1 MTTTSVE
8 IRTMYSA
15 VPEGKGNP
23 AHAVVRV
30 SEQPEKRVLIVFVL
44 DESGSMLQGTRPAFS
59 IMRSACL
66 DFVEKVD
73 TLREEVTLCALSFS
87 NKTRVLLAPTLVGGD
102 NVKELCKTLEEKLR
116 SAEGGGTNL
125 QGALVEAF
133 EQMQPPSAAEER
145 KRPLELEQDVHLF
158 VLTDG
163 QDSDLSYT
171 LKNLDESLKLDKA
184 VKQLLDAPST
194 TIHMVSMGDDISPDL
209 NGLVIKR
216 AQRGTDNI
224 IPDAEAI
231 PAVLGNLLDYVHL
244 NVTQN
249 LVLLVT
255 DKVSKEEI
263 SCVKL
268 QLKVLP
274 FALLLLRFW
283 LCVILLGSFT
293 FPLLLLCF
301 CCL

>member
-1 MTTTSVE
+1 
-8 IRTMYSA
+8 
-15 VPEGKGNP
+15 
-23 AHAVVRV
+23 
-30 SEQPEKRVLIVFVL
+30 
-44 DESGSMLQGTRPAFS
+44 
-59 IMRSACL
+59 
-66 DFVEKVD
+66 
-73 TLREEVTLCALSFS
+73 
-87 NKTRVLLAPTLVGGD
+87 
-102 NVKELCKTLEEKLR
+102 
-116 SAEGGGTNL
+116 
-125 QGALVEAF
+125 
-133 EQMQPPSAAEER
+133 
-145 KRPLELEQDVHLF
+145 
-158 VLTDG
+158 
-163 QDSDLSYT
+163 
-171 LKNLDESLKLDKA
+171 
-184 VKQLLDAPST
+184 
-194 TIHMVSMGDDISPDL
+194 MVSMGDDISPDL

-268 QLKVLP
+268 LLKVLP
-274 FALLLLRFW
+274 FALLSLHFW

-301 CCL
+301 CFTFGCV